1 MASLWNILCCETWS
15 GWPGCARSQDPVS
28 LSDKM
33 SYCGISWS
41 LVTVKLEVYIMAS
54 LWKLTGTSAALLS
67 RCLSD
72 LRVIIQSRIQIS
84 QLRDFARS
92 YNKMSY
98 LILKQGPGLAKP
110 WYWMSLGCC
119 FCEMNLYNNF
129 NMNVVWH
136 SSDNFTWDIS
146 ANNHWNVLENYL
158 TKISFK
164 SPRSP
169 FY

>member
-1 MASLWNILCCETWS
+1 MAFCLRIRLQNTSFGGKLMKYFVLRNTKCMTWLC
-15 GWPGCARSQDPVS
+15 S

-54 LWKLTGTSAALLS
+54 LWKLTRTSAALQS

-72 LRVIIQSRIQIS
+72 LRVIIQFRIQIS

-98 LILKQGPGLAKP
+98 LILKQGPGLAKHGIE
-110 WYWMSLGCC
+110 WVWGVVSVRWISTTISIWML
-119 FCEMNLYNNF
+119 
-129 NMNVVWH
+129 
-136 SSDNFTWDIS
+136 SDIHLIIS
-146 ANNHWNVLENYL
+146 H
-158 TKISFK
+158 KISQPTITEMYWK
-164 SPRSP
+164 IT
-169 FY
+169 